1 MSSFL
6 ADSQEAEARNLVALT
21 RSKGL
26 CLLLFPTTHVHPT
39 GPLHSLRTLCALR
52 HGMFHIGK
60 DRVDLDSF
68 AAFLTQPDTVEFA
81 HDGITIDSRAP
92 FTRESWLFTHQITS
106 YGAWTFLPL
115 ALRLTM
121 HSARFELTLALRQ
134 EVPKPSCF
142 QVTPD
147 LFHWQGHLLDGVRVT
162 LSFGIGCLG
171 LASDT
176 FVYVRFPY
184 PEPGHAPQLEVK
196 GWTLTPDC
204 GSYFFSRAASHSLG
218 HLHPSR
224 PGVVDPSDYARPAS
238 LLKWPDTSPA
248 TRSRYAH
255 LPHHHTPDAP
265 PKLLP
270 AASIPYY
277 HMGMDQLCQPAVLHD
292 KDLVPSLWLA
302 AFAALIGTS
311 LTNEHNALLQHPLIP
326 PQFPSRV
333 IAPLLAGDVDTVTD
347 YVTEILACTGPSWAV
362 KNRRPRSSGSQSPP
376 DDASIQELPRTTLD
390 PLPSWVDDLFA
401 RISQL
406 AVLIHDAQDLA
417 RSPSGWIKT
426 SALIAYNGPSIP
438 GNFDTHSGEIVNTS
452 TFLLKVHG
460 LSQPLTDEYIKGLV
474 SKDNLRGPKRF
485 LLGLY
490 APGKTTN
497 STQLVIRLT
506 PIPAADPNAGAAGAS
521 SLQTSRPLTLD
532 EAEPY
537 GVYFFQSSMLRVL
550 TREGIRPKKK
560 SQPGRSSLLKVQ
572 PTDNPGP
579 VGSSQLRG
587 RSDACFLINM
597 HASIKAGTE
606 WIKYTNDG
614 CYGTDHIPITPQF
627 LLVAFRFT
635 PTGSEEIW
643 SAHSAVAPAATA
655 HTPAAFLPHSTSIGS
670 AQQDSR
676 ADVRLRA
683 HLHAPPATIIPAEDD
698 DELLDAPPDI
708 DVPVSTAVSSAL
720 THLEQAIDD
729 MHSASPRPL
738 SFDPLFYLA
747 LSSLLPMAHPHH

>member
-1 MSSFL
+1 MRLDNESSKLLLLTPHNDTVYDLQDALGLPASNYPPTLYDFHLTILYKQNFL
-6 ADSQEAEARNLVALT
+6 ATNVENLKLFNRPDHTGTREITPSLHEVTPMEIYWHIQKHSDELT
-21 RSKGL
+21 PQLETFATLKAIVEIVHSCPKG
-26 CLLLFPTTHVHPT
+26 FTT

-81 HDGITIDSRAP
+81 HDGITIDSCAP
-92 FTRESWLFTHQITS
+92 FTRESWLFTHQISS

-134 EVPKPSCF
+134 EVPKSSCF

-162 LSFGIGCLG
+162 LSFGIGCLE

-176 FVYVRFPY
+176 FLYVRFPY
-184 PEPGHAPQLEVK
+184 PEPGSAPQLEVK
-196 GWTLTPDC
+196 GWKLTPDC
-204 GSYFFSRAASHSLG
+204 GSYFFSRASHSLG

-224 PGVVDPSDYARPAS
+224 SGVVDPSDYARPAS
-238 LLKWPDTSPA
+238 LLKWPATSPA

-255 LPHHHTPDAP
+255 LPHHQTPDAP

-277 HMGMDQLCQPAVLHD
+277 HMGMDQLCQPKVLHD
-292 KDLVPSLWLA
+292 TDLVPSLWLA
-302 AFAALIGTS
+302 AFAALMGIS
-311 LTNEHNALLQHPLIP
+311 LTSEHNALLQHPLIP

-347 YVTEILACTGPSWAV
+347 YVTEILAVTGPSWAV

-376 DDASIQELPRTTLD
+376 DDASIQELPRTTLA
-390 PLPSWVDDLFA
+390 PLPSWVDDLHA

-460 LSQPLTDEYIKGLV
+460 LSQPQTQ
-474 SKDNLRGPKRF
+474 P
-485 LLGLY
+485 
-490 APGKTTN
+490 APD
-497 STQLVIRLT
+497 LT
-506 PIPAADPNAGAAGAS
+506 PV
-521 SLQTSRPLTLD
+521 LREQTARD
-532 EAEPY
+532 A
-537 GVYFFQSSMLRVL
+537 FMRMMA
-550 TREGIRPKKK
+550 
-560 SQPGRSSLLKVQ
+560 RS
-572 PTDNPGP
+572 
-579 VGSSQLRG
+579 
-587 RSDACFLINM
+587 
-597 HASIKAGTE
+597 
-606 WIKYTNDG
+606 
-614 CYGTDHIPITPQF
+614 
-627 LLVAFRFT
+627 
-635 PTGSEEIW
+635 
-643 SAHSAVAPAATA
+643 
-655 HTPAAFLPHSTSIGS
+655 
-670 AQQDSR
+670 
-676 ADVRLRA
+676 
-683 HLHAPPATIIPAEDD
+683 APPSDVIVV
-698 DELLDAPPDI
+698 DE
-708 DVPVSTAVSSAL
+708 
-720 THLEQAIDD
+720 
-729 MHSASPRPL
+729 
-738 SFDPLFYLA
+738 
-747 LSSLLPMAHPHH
+747 

>member
-1 MSSFL
+1 MEIYWHIQKHSEVLTPQLEAFATLKAIVEIVHSCPKGFTSYCAISNTVKAIGIGGSASLFVTVKMSSFL

-162 LSFGIGCLG
+162 LSFGIGCLE

-204 GSYFFSRAASHSLG
+204 GSYFFSRASHSLG
-218 HLHPSR
+218 HLHPTR

-270 AASIPYY
+270 APSIPYY
-277 HMGMDQLCQPAVLHD
+277 HMGLEQLCQPAVLHD

-417 RSPSGWIKT
+417 RSPS
-426 SALIAYNGPSIP
+426 N
-438 GNFDTHSGEIVNTS
+438 
-452 TFLLKVHG
+452 
-460 LSQPLTDEYIKGLV
+460 
-474 SKDNLRGPKRF
+474 
-485 LLGLY
+485 
-490 APGKTTN
+490 
-497 STQLVIRLT
+497 RL
-506 PIPAADPNAGAAGAS
+506 
-521 SLQTSRPLTLD
+521 
-532 EAEPY
+532 
-537 GVYFFQSSMLRVL
+537 
-550 TREGIRPKKK
+550 
-560 SQPGRSSLLKVQ
+560 
-572 PTDNPGP
+572 
-579 VGSSQLRG
+579 
-587 RSDACFLINM
+587 
-597 HASIKAGTE
+597 
-606 WIKYTNDG
+606 
-614 CYGTDHIPITPQF
+614 
-627 LLVAFRFT
+627 
-635 PTGSEEIW
+635 
-643 SAHSAVAPAATA
+643 
-655 HTPAAFLPHSTSIGS
+655 
-670 AQQDSR
+670 
-676 ADVRLRA
+676 
-683 HLHAPPATIIPAEDD
+683 
-698 DELLDAPPDI
+698 
-708 DVPVSTAVSSAL
+708 
-720 THLEQAIDD
+720 
-729 MHSASPRPL
+729 
-738 SFDPLFYLA
+738 
-747 LSSLLPMAHPHH
+747 

>member
-1 MSSFL
+1 MMASL
-6 ADSQEAEARNLVALT
+6 LT
-21 RSKGL
+21 PVP
-26 CLLLFPTTHVHPT
+26 LLPV
-39 GPLHSLRTLCALR
+39 S
-52 HGMFHIGK
+52 HGFSHI
-60 DRVDLDSF
+60 RFS
-68 AAFLTQPDTVEFA
+68 
-81 HDGITIDSRAP
+81 
-92 FTRESWLFTHQITS
+92 S

-162 LSFGIGCLG
+162 LSFRLGCLE
-171 LASDT
+171 LASDI

-184 PEPGHAPQLEVK
+184 PESGSAPQLEVK

-204 GSYFFSRAASHSLG
+204 GSYFFSRASHSLG
-218 HLHPSR
+218 HLHPPR

-238 LLKWPDTSPA
+238 LLKWPATSPV

-255 LPHHHTPDAP
+255 LPHHQTPDAP

-270 AASIPYY
+270 AT
-277 HMGMDQLCQPAVLHD
+277 
-292 KDLVPSLWLA
+292 LA
-302 AFAALIGTS
+302 
-311 LTNEHNALLQHPLIP
+311 
-326 PQFPSRV
+326 
-333 IAPLLAGDVDTVTD
+333 
-347 YVTEILACTGPSWAV
+347 
-362 KNRRPRSSGSQSPP
+362 
-376 DDASIQELPRTTLD
+376 
-390 PLPSWVDDLFA
+390 PLPSWVDDLHA

-485 LLGLY
+485 ILGLY
-490 APGKTTN
+490 APGKRTN

-521 SLQTSRPLTLD
+521 SLRTSRPLTLD
-532 EAEPY
+532 EAEPF

-560 SQPGRSSLLKVQ
+560 SQPGRSSLLKY
-572 PTDNPGP
+572 PPP
-579 VGSSQLRG
+579 WLKLPLW
-587 RSDACFLINM
+587 FK
-597 HASIKAGTE
+597 H
-606 WIKYTNDG
+606 G
-614 CYGTDHIPITPQF
+614 CAR
-627 LLVAFRFT
+627 LKL
-635 PTGSEEIW
+635 
-643 SAHSAVAPAATA
+643 AAT
-655 HTPAAFLPHSTSIGS
+655 HVVVCGL
-670 AQQDSR
+670 
-676 ADVRLRA
+676 VW
-683 HLHAPPATIIPAEDD
+683 PP
-698 DELLDAPPDI
+698 
-708 DVPVSTAVSSAL
+708 S
-720 THLEQAIDD
+720 
-729 MHSASPRPL
+729 L
-738 SFDPLFYLA
+738 S
-747 LSSLLPMAHPHH
+747 HVVV